1 MKNYKTLVFSTLLA
15 LSATPLVRAKESP
28 PEEIKNYSG
37 ISYTL
42 NPPDAPEKYH
52 AYFVDCTDF
61 DTDVLPPEGVVAGAT
76 MKIIKGDGQKLKRIK
91 DQDDPILTA
100 RFAPLQVSIKN
111 SAGKPLKNVRVLFEV
126 DKTNDPCQAVQIAAD
141 GPQVVYVMTDK
152 RGVATLSLRWNHSTS
167 NYDIDRKKKREKAYR
182 KLKFIKSDTKM
193 KRDKSVEAYHMDGP
207 FSILATYGEN
217 KVCFHLTVGGS

>member
-1 MKNYKTLVFSTLLA
+1 MKNYKTLVFSTFLA

-42 NPPDAPEKYH
+42 NS
-52 AYFVDCTDF
+52 
-61 DTDVLPPEGVVAGAT
+61 PEGVVAGAT
-76 MKIIKGDGQKLKRIK
+76 MKIISDGQKLKRIK

-111 SAGKPLKNVRVLFEV
+111 SAGKLLKNVRVLFQV
-126 DKTNDPCQAVQIAAD
+126 DKTSDPCQAVQITAD
-141 GPQVVYVMTDK
+141 GSQVVYVMTDK
-152 RGVATLSLRWNHSTS
+152 HGVATLSLRWNHSTS